1 MSLELLVCRFTKR
14 LIFEFVNTVFMGFYR
29 DDEQEEKRE
38 RPIMMYYRYLQEY
51 LQTWLKSGKTTFRA
65 SRQ

>member
-1 MSLELLVCRFTKR
+1 LSSEFLGCRFTKR

-38 RPIMMYYRYLQEY
+38 RPIMMY
-51 LQTWLKSGKTTFRA
+51 
-65 SRQ
+65 SRPVSTSP